1 MFLQS
6 YHRVLAL
13 SLASLTLAIVA
24 TSAHHVFRLGS
35 GLVPVTLLVFVTPLV
50 LMALYIK
57 TKHRAL
63 LVAYGIYTTL
73 VVTWFGFLD
82 GFTDHVLKALGI
94 QNLTFLPGSDAEVV
108 ATVYSLWS
116 PEATHAFYEG
126 SGVLTFVL
134 SVFTV
139 FYTLRFMR
147 NEFRSGQVAS
157 PGGVDR
163 SSLSS

>member
-6 YHRVLAL
+6 YHRALAL

-35 GLVPVTLLVFVTPLV
+35 ELVPVTLLVFVTPLV
-50 LMALYIK
+50 LMALYVK
-57 TKHRAL
+57 TKHRTL
-63 LVAYGIYTTL
+63 LIAYGIYTTL
-73 VVTWFGFLD
+73 IVTWFGFLD
-82 GFTDHVLKALGI
+82 GFMDHVLKALGI

-116 PEATHAFYEG
+116 PEATDAFYEG
-126 SGVLTFVL
+126 SGVLTFLL

-139 FYTLRFMR
+139 IYTHRFIR
-147 NEFRSGQVAS
+147 REFRSGHVAS
-157 PGGVDR
+157 TRLVKSAD
-163 SSLSS
+163 